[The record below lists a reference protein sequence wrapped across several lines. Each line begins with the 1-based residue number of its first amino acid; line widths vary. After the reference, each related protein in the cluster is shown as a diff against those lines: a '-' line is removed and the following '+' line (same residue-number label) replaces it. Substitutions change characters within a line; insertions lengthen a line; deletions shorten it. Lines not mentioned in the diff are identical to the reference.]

1 MVSLNVYDIKN
12 DKIDELQVKDSVFD
26 VEPDKGVLHEVV
38 KWQLAS
44 RRAGTACTRTRA
56 EVRGGGRKPWRQK
69 GTGRA
74 RVGSTRNPVW
84 RHGGVA
90 FGPKPRDFSYS
101 IPRKVRKLGLKMA
114 LTDKLR
120 EDRFRVV
127 RDLQLD
133 EIKTRKMQSI
143 LKGFGVE
150 NAVIVLNEDDRNLEL
165 SARNL
170 PGVKVLR
177 KEGLNVYDILKYE
190 YLIVQEPVIA
200 SIEERL
206 G

>member
-1 MVSLNVYDIKN
+1 MVSLNIYDMENNKV
-12 DKIDELQVKDSVFD
+12 DELQVKDTVFD

-44 RRAGTACTRTRA
+44 RRSGTACTKTRA

-90 FGPKPRDFSYS
+90 FGPKPRDYSYAL
-101 IPRKVRKLGLKMA
+101 PKKVRKLGLRMA
-114 LTDKLR
+114 LTDKVR
-120 EDRFRVV
+120 EDRLRVV
-127 RDLQLD
+127 RDLKLD
-133 EIKTRKMQSI
+133 EIKTRKMVSV
-143 LKGFGVE
+143 LGTLGVDS
-150 NAVIVLNEDDRNLEL
+150 AVIVLDGSDRNLEL
-165 SARNL
+165 SARNIH
-170 PGVKVLR
+170 GIKVLR
-177 KEGLNVYDILKYE
+177 KEGLNVYDLLKYE
-190 YLIVQEPVIA
+190 YVIVQEPVIA